1 MRLAG
6 ASFVEK
12 ELFIEKLKSIFADKA
27 EPWGIQMAFL
37 YGSRA
42 WGSPRQD
49 SDVDLAV
56 VFENGEMSEEEV
68 FAAMTA
74 ISVFLE
80 KELGLEVN
88 TIPIFEDFR
97 KPMLY
102 YNAMVKGI
110 PVLVKDHG
118 KYLAMR
124 NEAIFQMED
133 FEIFGERWQL
143 DVARR
148 NLAALDHAGI

>member
-1 MRLAG
+1 MG
-6 ASFVEK
+6 K
-12 ELFIEKLKSIFADKA
+12 ESLIDKMKRILADKA
-27 EPWGIQMAFL
+27 ESWGIQMAFL

-42 WGSPRQD
+42 WGSPRLD

-56 VFENGEMSEEEV
+56 VFENGEMSEKEV
-68 FAAMTA
+68 FAALTA
-74 ISVFLE
+74 ISIFLE
-80 KELGLEVN
+80 IELGLEVN
-88 TIPIFEDFR
+88 TIPILEDFR

-102 YNAMVKGI
+102 YNAVVKGI
-110 PVLVKDHG
+110 PVWIKDTG

-124 NEAIFQMED
+124 NESIFQMED
-133 FEIFGERWQL
+133 FQIFGERWQL